1 MSLQQT
7 ISDLEIKEVLHFTTN
22 SGLVGIFSLNKLVS
36 REQLAKEQAL
46 EYITRYNSKF
56 RSDPQ
61 WTSYV
66 NLSLSRINSSFFSH
80 SQSWHQGPY
89 DFWVILAFNPEILA
103 HESVVFTTTNNIYK
117 NECMRGCGAA
127 SLIKLFK
134 SPVISKRGA
143 VKHRDRGFPKNWT
156 TCEEAEV
163 LYPNEINLEYLI
175 KLYVPDEDTLALA
188 SAALSFDEKFKDIT
202 IEVNEDKF
210 KGL

>member
-1 MSLQQT
+1 MPIQHT
-7 ISDLEIKEVLHFTTN
+7 ISNLGIQEVLHFTTN

-61 WTSYV
+61 WTSYI
-66 NLSLSRINSSFFSH
+66 NLSLSRINSSFFGYSK
-80 SQSWHQGPY
+80 SWHQGEY
-89 DFWVILAFNPEILA
+89 DFWVILAFRPEILT
-103 HESVVFTTTNNIYK
+103 HGNVLFTTTNNIYR
-117 NECMRGCGAA
+117 NECIRGDGEA
-127 SLIKLFK
+127 SLLKLFDNQVK
-134 SPVISKRGA
+134 GKRGA
-143 VKHRDRGFPKNWT
+143 IKSRQESFPKNWT

-163 LYPNEINLEYLI
+163 LYPEDIELKYLI
-175 KLYVPDEDTLALA
+175 KLYVPNDDTLALA
-188 SAALSFDEKFKDIT
+188 SAALSFDERFDSII